1 MKPTQTLSALAVAS
15 ALTAALIASTPSR
28 AADTEQCYGVAM
40 KGQND
45 CKAGAHDCKGMSKAD
60 YDGKDFKLVPTGTCT
75 TMKTPDGKMGTLKP
89 VEM

>member
-1 MKPTQTLSALAVAS
+1 MKPVTRMSALAVAG

-28 AADTEQCYGVAM
+28 AADTEHCYGVAM

-60 YDGKDFKLVPTGTCT
+60 YDGKDFKLVPAGTCA

-89 VEM
+89 MES

>member
-1 MKPTQTLSALAVAS
+1 MKPVNTMTALAVAS

-45 CKAGAHDCKGMSKAD
+45 CKAGAHDCKGHSTAD
-60 YDGKDFKLVPTGTCT
+60 YDGKDFKLVPAGTCA
-75 TMKTPDGKMGTLKP
+75 TMMTPDGKAGSLKP
-89 VEM
+89 VES